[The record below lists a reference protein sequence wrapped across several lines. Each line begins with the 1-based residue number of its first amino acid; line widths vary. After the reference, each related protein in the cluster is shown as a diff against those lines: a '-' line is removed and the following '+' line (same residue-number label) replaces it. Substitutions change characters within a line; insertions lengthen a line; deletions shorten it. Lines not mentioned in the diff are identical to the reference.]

1 MDKGK
6 EVTLYILEQYRD
18 HCQTTVNMGEDADKE
33 NLKEVK
39 EAIKW
44 VKALFDVSKECEHP
58 YMYVHTRCMGEINR
72 CMKCGEDL

>member
-18 HCQTTVNMGEDADKE
+18 HCKTTVNMGEDADKE

-44 VKALFDVSKECEHP
+44 VKAQ
-58 YMYVHTRCMGEINR
+58 
-72 CMKCGEDL
+72 

>member
-1 MDKGK
+1 MKILRVMDKGK

-18 HCQTTVNMGEDADKE
+18 HCQTTDNMGEDADKE

-44 VKALFDVSKECEHP
+44 VRAQQC
-58 YMYVHTRCMGEINR
+58 YVFYTLLPLTQWRFNEW
-72 CMKCGEDL
+72 

>member
-44 VKALFDVSKECEHP
+44 VKALFGVSKKEFEEAK
-58 YMYVHTRCMGEINR
+58 EIAYNKGR
-72 CMKCGEDL
+72 TKGYWEGHSA